1 MAMAE
6 NGTRPAVLLSVRDLT
21 VEFAT
26 EAGIVRA
33 VDGVSLELRAGEILA
48 LVGESGCGKSATAL
62 ALLRLIADPP
72 GRITG
77 GSIRFRDTDL
87 LRADDATI
95 RDIRGNRIAM
105 IFQEPMTSLNPVY
118 TIGRQLGEPLELHRD
133 LTGPSLLTKC
143 LALLESVSIPE
154 PRRRLESYPHQ
165 FSGGMRQRMMIA
177 MGMSCDPDIVIADEP
192 TTALDVTIQA
202 QLLELL
208 QQQVASHR
216 TALLLITHNL
226 GVVARYADRV
236 NVMYAGRIVE
246 SASADDI
253 YAASRHP
260 YTRGLLRSVPRLDQ
274 PAAATLAPIEGQPPN
289 PLELPNGCAFHPR
302 CPFVIDRCRI
312 EAPPLVSVAD
322 NHLAACWVDVHD

>member
-1 MAMAE
+1 
-6 NGTRPAVLLSVRDLT
+6 
-21 VEFAT
+21 
-26 EAGIVRA
+26 
-33 VDGVSLELRAGEILA
+33 VDGVSFDLHRGEILA
-48 LVGESGCGKSATAL
+48 LVGESGCGKSTTAL

-77 GSIRFRDTDL
+77 GNIRFDNADL
-87 LRADDATI
+87 LQADDATI

-118 TIGRQLGEPLELHRD
+118 TIGRQLGEPLELHRS
-133 LTGPSLLTKC
+133 LSGKSLLTKC

-154 PRRRLESYPHQ
+154 PQQRLESYPHQ

-208 QQQVASHR
+208 QQQVTSHH

-246 SASADDI
+246 SASADAV
-253 YAASRHP
+253 YGAPRHP
-260 YTRGLLRSVPRLDQ
+260 YTIGLLRSVPRLDK
-274 PAAATLAPIEGQPPN
+274 PASAKLIPIEGQPPN
-289 PLELPNGCAFHPR
+289 PLDLPNGCAFHPR
-302 CPFVIDRCRI
+302 CPFAIDKCRLA
-312 EAPPLVSVAD
+312 APPLVSVGD
-322 NHLAACWVDVHD
+322 NHLAACWVDVRG